1 MKPQKI
7 NNLKGILCRSFDSR
21 YFFRTYN
28 EDGTFTDYEL
38 RHSDLEIEISDS
50 DAYIYERNGELC
62 IDHSPRT
69 LGLEEEKYDDIQ

>member
-7 NNLKGILCRSFDSR
+7 EKLKGILCRSVEGR

-38 RHSDLEIEISDS
+38 YHTDLEIEISDS
-50 DAYIYERNGELC
+50 DAYIYERNGELH

-69 LGLEEEKYDDIQ
+69 LGLEGEDHDGIQ